1 MKQTATE
8 HIGAAALAVCRGWK
22 ILDIKPS
29 DIPSRFVVV
38 FEAEARK
45 DISDYFQGGT
55 VEARAHQDAVLR
67 ILAMMREAKRGVR
80 YE

>member
-1 MKQTATE
+1 MKEATTD

-22 ILDIKPS
+22 ILDIRPGEN
-29 DIPSRFVVV
+29 PHRFLIV
-38 FEAEARK
+38 FSPDARK
-45 DISDYFQGGT
+45 DISDYYQGGV

-67 ILAMMREAKRGVR
+67 ILAMIREARRGVR